1 MTRVGV
7 LGLQGDVARHA
18 SLLKELGAEVIEVH
32 EPKDLDAIEGLV
44 LPGGESTTI
53 SLLLKANNLDKVL
66 ADKISSGMA
75 VFGTCAGMILLS
87 SKVLDGRSDQLCF
100 DAIDLSVRRNG
111 FGRQL
116 DSFECDLE
124 LESEFFSGLS
134 QDPIHAVFIRAPKV
148 EVVGPKVEVL
158 AHLDNQGERIPV
170 VCKQGS
176 VIVSAFHPEL
186 SGDSRLHQ
194 LFLSLL

>member
-7 LGLQGDVARHA
+7 LGLQGDIARHA
-18 SLLKELGAEVIEVH
+18 FLLKELNVNVVQVR
-32 EPKDLDAIEGLV
+32 EPKDLDGIEGII

-53 SLLLKANNLDKVL
+53 SLLLRANNLDEAL
-66 ADKISSGMA
+66 AEKIHSGMP

-87 SKVLDGRSDQLCF
+87 SKVLDGRPDQLSF

-116 DSFECDLE
+116 DSFECDLK
-124 LESEFFSGLS
+124 LESDFFSDS
-134 QDPIHAVFIRAPKV
+134 AQHFIRAVFIRAPKV
-148 EVVGPKVEVL
+148 EAVGPKVEII
-158 AHLDNQGERIPV
+158 AYLDNQGERIPV
-170 VCKQGS
+170 VCKQES

-186 SGDSRLHQ
+186 SNDSRLHQ